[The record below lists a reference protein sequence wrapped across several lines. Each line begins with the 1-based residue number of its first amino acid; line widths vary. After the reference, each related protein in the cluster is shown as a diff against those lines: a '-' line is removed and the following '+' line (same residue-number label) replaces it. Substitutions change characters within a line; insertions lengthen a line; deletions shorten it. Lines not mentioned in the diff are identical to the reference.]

1 MTFKTSFLTI
11 LLGASLLAAC
21 NNDPLSDLSVEDSQV
36 FITNRN
42 KTVDFNQYK
51 TFSIV
56 DSVIV
61 LGNRGTG
68 TSLSDVDMQVLNRV
82 IANMQQLGYRYVN
95 PRENPDVGI
104 NVAQIRNSYLNV
116 VSRPISPYL
125 GSYWGGYYGG
135 GLGGWGYGYPSY
147 YTYYQVNENYWYLEM
162 VDFKNPDRANQKL
175 NVVWSAEIRGAGL
188 FDVQQVSNVIDS
200 VFKQSG
206 YLGAN

>member
-61 LGNRGTG
+61 MGNRGTG

-82 IANMQQLGYRYVN
+82 IANMQQLGYRYVI
-95 PRENPDVGI
+95 PDRTQWELGI
-104 NVAQIRNSYLNV
+104 R
-116 VSRPISPYL
+116 
-125 GSYWGGYYGG
+125 GG
-135 GLGGWGYGYPSY
+135 GCALVDPAGGLLVGSMLG
-147 YTYYQVNENYWYLEM
+147 E
-162 VDFKNPDRANQKL
+162 R
-175 NVVWSAEIRGAGL
+175 R
-188 FDVQQVSNVIDS
+188 
-200 VFKQSG
+200 
-206 YLGAN
+206 